1 MHFQY
6 IFYSKSMQRK
16 VNLKLLSKYL
26 NDSSQVVVRA
36 DFNVPIKDGKILDLN
51 RVKTNPLL
59 YLGTIPTLQYL
70 ASHNPKSI
78 VLLSHLGRPNGQ
90 VNPKFSL
97 QSVVAPLEQM
107 LGRPVNFINNCV
119 GEGVVNRINSSEGEI
134 FLC

>member
-51 RVKTNPLL
+51 RVKGSP
-59 YLGTIPTLQYL
+59 
-70 ASHNPKSI
+70 
-78 VLLSHLGRPNGQ
+78 
-90 VNPKFSL
+90 
-97 QSVVAPLEQM
+97 
-107 LGRPVNFINNCV
+107 
-119 GEGVVNRINSSEGEI
+119 
-134 FLC
+134 FLI